1 MEIRIEQLKARPRK
15 VVFADSVDSFPALH
29 ELVAAGAVS
38 FRGDIRAEL
47 VAELIGALVEVEG
60 TLSFTVVLPCSRCLQ
75 SAEQRLEVPLVLS
88 FSRQSPQ
95 VNVSDEECELTE
107 DEVGLI
113 VFDGDT
119 IDLRSPLEQELLM
132 AVPQHPL
139 CRDDCPGLC
148 PVCGVDLNQQQ
159 CGCSSPQFHGALAA
173 LKNFKVVKD

>member
-15 VVFADSVDSFPALH
+15 VVFADSAENFPALR
-29 ELVAAGAVS
+29 ELAVDGAVG
-38 FRGDIRAEL
+38 FRGEIKAEL

-60 TLSFTVVLPCSRCLQ
+60 TLNCSVVLPCSRCLQ
-75 SAEQRLEVPLVLS
+75 PVELRLELPLVLS

-95 VNVSDEECELTE
+95 VTAPDEEYELSE

-119 IDLRSPLEQELLM
+119 IDLRSPIEQELLM
-132 AVPQHPL
+132 ALPQHPL

-159 CGCSSPQFHGALAA
+159 CDCSSPQFHGALAA